1 MDCEIH
7 SCGPAMR
14 QLMGASRNS
23 NFYEVNLLHPKCK
36 NPWSLPIYL
45 NGYSDQI
52 NCIDSDGNVDVFNEP
67 GLGVVYDWKFIEK
80 QSLEKIIIK

>member
-23 NFYEVNLLHPKCK
+23 NFYEVNLLHPNCS

-45 NGYSDQI
+45 NNYSDEI
-52 NCIDSDGNVDVFNEP
+52 NCIDKNGNVAVPNFP
-67 GLGVVYDWKFIEK
+67 GLGIEYDWDYIEK
-80 QSLEKIIIK
+80 NKLNKSVIT